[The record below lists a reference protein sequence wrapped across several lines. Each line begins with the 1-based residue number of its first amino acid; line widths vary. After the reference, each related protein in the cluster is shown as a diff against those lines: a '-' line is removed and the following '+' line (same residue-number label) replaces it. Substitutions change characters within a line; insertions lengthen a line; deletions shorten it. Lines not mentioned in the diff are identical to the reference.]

1 MNPNKQA
8 IDPNIRSESG
18 TAASNLHLPDTLD
31 WSSIAAQIKN
41 QMVIVPI
48 YSEIQSVAEIKYIV
62 VREKN

>member
-1 MNPNKQA
+1 MNLNKQA
-8 IDPNIRSESG
+8 IDPNIRLESG
-18 TAASNLHLPDTLD
+18 TAATNHHLSDSLD

-41 QMVIVPI
+41 QMVIVPV